1 MGTPTGPVPGCPPRP
16 CRNVVLRNPLGF
28 SNSVRTFVLLLRP
41 FGPSHSRG
49 TSHLRPVVPKTN
61 TLIPLLP
68 QPIPQEDTHLKIAYV
83 YDAVYPWVKGGVEKR
98 IHEVSVRLAGRGHEV
113 HVYGMRSWGEPS
125 VIERDG
131 VVLHGV
137 CPGEPLYAD
146 GRRGAPQA
154 LRFGSSVLRP
164 LLSSGADVI
173 DCQNF
178 PYFSCFSAKAA
189 SVLRGASLVVTWH
202 EVWGDYWYDYLGR
215 RGVFGK
221 AVERLAAGI
230 SDYPVAVSPSTARA
244 LAGLGVP
251 GPVPVIPNGI
261 DLARIAAIAP
271 AAEGSDV
278 IFTGRLIKEKNVD
291 LLLRALVPVREG
303 IPDLR
308 VLVVG
313 DGPERLALERLARDL
328 GLAGAVRFTGFLP
341 RYDDVIAAMKASRVF
356 VLPSTREGFGIAAL
370 EAMACGLPVVTV
382 DHPGN
387 AAGDLVV
394 EGVNGYRSPL
404 SAGEMGEGIRAGLDE
419 GAQMRDG
426 CLRTAEGYRWE
437 EIAVRLEE
445 FYNGIWN
452 L

>member
-1 MGTPTGPVPGCPPRP
+1 M
-16 CRNVVLRNPLGF
+16 
-28 SNSVRTFVLLLRP
+28 
-41 FGPSHSRG
+41 
-49 TSHLRPVVPKTN
+49 
-61 TLIPLLP
+61 
-68 QPIPQEDTHLKIAYV
+68 
-83 YDAVYPWVKGGVEKR
+83 
-98 IHEVSVRLAGRGHEV
+98 
-113 HVYGMRSWGEPS
+113 
-125 VIERDG
+125 IERDG

-137 CPGEPLYAD
+137 CPGEPLYSD
-146 GRRGAPQA
+146 GRRGVPQA

-164 LLSSGADVI
+164 LLASGADVI

-189 SVLRGASLVVTWH
+189 SVLRGAPLVVTWH

-251 GPVPVIPNGI
+251 GPVPVVPNGI
-261 DLARIAAIAP
+261 DLARIAAVAP
-271 AAEGSDV
+271 AAESSDV
-278 IFTGRLIKEKNVD
+278 VFTGRLIREKNVD
-291 LLLRALVPVREG
+291 LLLRALVPVREEVR
-303 IPDLR
+303 DLR
-308 VLVVG
+308 ALIVG
-313 DGPERLALERLARDL
+313 DGPERPALEALARDL
-328 GLAGAVRFTGFLP
+328 GLAGTVRFTGFLP

-394 EGVNGYRSPL
+394 EGVNGFSCGL
-404 SAGEMGEGIRAGLDE
+404 SAGEMGEGILAGLDLSR
-419 GAQMRDG
+419 ARAPDCRD
-426 CLRTAEGYRWE
+426 TAAAYDWGRIVE
-437 EIAVRLEE
+437 ALEKV
-445 FYNGIWN
+445 YQNI
-452 L
+452 

>member
-1 MGTPTGPVPGCPPRP
+1 
-16 CRNVVLRNPLGF
+16 
-28 SNSVRTFVLLLRP
+28 
-41 FGPSHSRG
+41 
-49 TSHLRPVVPKTN
+49 
-61 TLIPLLP
+61 
-68 QPIPQEDTHLKIAYV
+68 
-83 YDAVYPWVKGGVEKR
+83 VKGGVEKR
-98 IHEVSVRLAGRGHEV
+98 IHEVSVRLADRGHEV
-113 HVYGMRSWGEPS
+113 HVYGMRSWDGPS

-137 CPGEPLYAD
+137 CPGEPLYSD
-146 GRRGAPQA
+146 GRRGVPQA
-154 LRFGSSVLRP
+154 LRFGRSVLRP

-189 SVLRGASLVVTWH
+189 SVLRGAPLVVTWH

-251 GPVPVIPNGI
+251 GPVPVVPNGI
-261 DLARIAAIAP
+261 DLSRIAAIAP
-271 AAEGSDV
+271 AAESSDV

-291 LLLRALVPVREG
+291 LLLRALVPVREEV
-303 IPDLR
+303 PDLR
-308 VLVVG
+308 ALIVG
-313 DGPERLALERLARDL
+313 DGPERPALERLARDL
-328 GLAGAVRFTGFLP
+328 GLPVTFAGFLP

-394 EGVNGYRSPL
+394 EGVNGYCSGL
-404 SAGEMGEGIRAGLDE
+404 SAGELGEGILAGLEE
-419 GAQMRDG
+419 GAQVRDG
-426 CLRTAEGYRWE
+426 CLRTAGGYRWE
-437 EIAVRLEE
+437 EIVRRIEVIYGLSVGDVSAEE
-445 FYNGIWN
+445 
-452 L
+452 

>member
-1 MGTPTGPVPGCPPRP
+1 MRCCAVQNVHLSSSTTRSSSQTPGGNRPTPSRREAIPATLPEPAPR
-16 CRNVVLRNPLGF
+16 R
-28 SNSVRTFVLLLRP
+28 
-41 FGPSHSRG
+41 
-49 TSHLRPVVPKTN
+49 
-61 TLIPLLP
+61 IPLSPFSRNL
-68 QPIPQEDTHLKIAYV
+68 ILKEDTHLKIAYV

-98 IHEVSVRLAGRGHEV
+98 IHEVSVRLADRGHEV
-113 HVYGMRSWGEPS
+113 HVYGMRSWDGPS

-137 CPGEPLYAD
+137 CPGEPLYSD
-146 GRRGAPQA
+146 GRRGVPQA

-164 LLSSGADVI
+164 LLASGADVI

-189 SVLRGASLVVTWH
+189 SVLRGVPLVVTWH

-221 AVERLAAGI
+221 AVERLAAGL

-251 GPVPVIPNGI
+251 GPVPVVPNGI

-271 AAEGSDV
+271 AAESSDV
-278 IFTGRLIKEKNVD
+278 IFTGRLIREKNVD
-291 LLLRALVPVREG
+291 VLLRALVPVREEV
-303 IPDLR
+303 PDLR
-308 VLVVG
+308 ALVVG
-313 DGPERLALERLARDL
+313 DGPERPALERLARDL

-370 EAMACGLPVVTV
+370 EAMACGLPVVTA

-394 EGVNGYRSPL
+394 EGVNGYCSGL
-404 SAGEMGEGIRAGLDE
+404 SAGEMGEGILAGLDLSR
-419 GAQMRDG
+419 ARAPDCRDAAATYDWG
-426 CLRTAEGYRWE
+426 RIVEA
-437 EIAVRLEE
+437 LEKV
-445 FYNGIWN
+445 YQNI
-452 L
+452 